1 MAKNSLPIQEDQILR
16 ALEASKGN
24 QRAAAQQ
31 LGASQAWLVR
41 WLQRNNYVQ
50 VIKWEKVQS

>member
-1 MAKNSLPIQEDQILR
+1 MPKPTLDIHEERIVK
-16 ALEASKGN
+16 ALEANKGN

-31 LGASQAWLVR
+31 LGTSQGWLAV
-41 WLQRNNYVQ
+41 WLKRNNYVQ

>member
-1 MAKNSLPIQEDQILR
+1 MPKQQLNIKEPQIIK
-16 ALEASKGN
+16 ALEANKGN

-31 LGASQAWLVR
+31 LGASQGWLAG
-41 WLQRNNYVQ
+41 WLKRNNYVQ

>member
-1 MAKNSLPIQEDQILR
+1 MAKPSLGIEEHQVVQ
-16 ALEASKGN
+16 ALDANKGN

-50 VIKWEKVQS
+50 TVRWEKVQS

>member
-1 MAKNSLPIQEDQILR
+1 MPKPALDIQEHRIIQ
-16 ALEASKGN
+16 ALETNKGN

-31 LGASQAWLVR
+31 LGTSQGWLAI
-41 WLQRNNYVQ
+41 WLKRNNYRQ

>member
-1 MAKNSLPIQEDQILR
+1 MPKKLVGITETDVIQ
-16 ALEASKGN
+16 ALEETKGN
-24 QRAAAQQ
+24 QRAAAEK
-31 LGASQAWLVR
+31 LSTSQGWLVR